1 VTQPDTPTQPT
12 KPPSRRLI
20 WLLTVGTGA
29 SVANL
34 YYNQPLLSSIAR
46 TFHATPRAAGAIA
59 TLTQAGYAVG
69 LLLFVP
75 LGDIVERRRLIT
87 LLLCLVAGALLI
99 AGLGPTL
106 SIVMAAS
113 FAVGVTTVVPQLLL
127 PLAAGLAPAAMRG
140 RIVGQVVSGL
150 LVGILA
156 GRAVAGVVGDIAG
169 WRVMFLGASAAMLLL
184 AVVLWRALPEVR
196 PATTASYG
204 SLIRSI
210 GMLFR
215 GEPVIRDAAL
225 LGALTFA
232 AFSAFW
238 TTLAFRLQEPPL
250 HSGSAMAGSY
260 GLIGLAGAAVAPL
273 AGRIADKAHPRR
285 TVGLAL
291 LGNIAAWLVLLLL
304 GHTLWGIA
312 IGVLLLD
319 AATQAAQVSNQ
330 ARVYALPTHAH
341 NRLNTIYMVG
351 YFIGGA
357 AGSALA
363 VIAWDAF
370 RWPGVC
376 AVALGSL
383 LTAYA
388 VYFARRNQ
396 PRL

>member
-1 VTQPDTPTQPT
+1 
-12 KPPSRRLI
+12 
-20 WLLTVGTGA
+20 
-29 SVANL
+29 
-34 YYNQPLLSSIAR
+34 
-46 TFHATPRAAGAIA
+46 
-59 TLTQAGYAVG
+59 
-69 LLLFVP
+69 
-75 LGDIVERRRLIT
+75 
-87 LLLCLVAGALLI
+87 
-99 AGLGPTL
+99 
-106 SIVMAAS
+106 
-113 FAVGVTTVVPQLLL
+113 
-127 PLAAGLAPAAMRG
+127 
-140 RIVGQVVSGL
+140 
-150 LVGILA
+150 
-156 GRAVAGVVGDIAG
+156 
-169 WRVMFLGASAAMLLL
+169 MLML
-184 AVVLWRALPEVR
+184 AVVLWRALPAVK
-196 PATTASYG
+196 PAATASYG

-210 GMLFR
+210 GTLFR

-363 VIAWDAF
+363 VVAWDAF

-396 PRL
+396 SGL

>member
-1 VTQPDTPTQPT
+1 V
-12 KPPSRRLI
+12 K
-20 WLLTVGTGA
+20 
-29 SVANL
+29 
-34 YYNQPLLSSIAR
+34 
-46 TFHATPRAAGAIA
+46 
-59 TLTQAGYAVG
+59 
-69 LLLFVP
+69 
-75 LGDIVERRRLIT
+75 
-87 LLLCLVAGALLI
+87 
-99 AGLGPTL
+99 
-106 SIVMAAS
+106 
-113 FAVGVTTVVPQLLL
+113 
-127 PLAAGLAPAAMRG
+127 
-140 RIVGQVVSGL
+140 
-150 LVGILA
+150 
-156 GRAVAGVVGDIAG
+156 
-169 WRVMFLGASAAMLLL
+169 
-184 AVVLWRALPEVR
+184 
-196 PATTASYG
+196 PATAASYG

-210 GMLFR
+210 GTLFR
-215 GEPVIRDAAL
+215 KEPVIRDAAL

-260 GLIGLAGAAVAPL
+260 GLIGLVGAAVAPL
-273 AGRIADKAHPRR
+273 AGRTADKTHPRR

-291 LGNIAAWLVLLLL
+291 LGNVVAWLVLLAL
-304 GHTLWGIA
+304 GHALWGLA

-363 VIAWDAF
+363 VVAWDAF

-396 PRL
+396 PGL